1 MNVKNLAIGFH
12 IPKTMCTIVCEKL
25 GTKVCLASIEQ
36 SCCYY
41 KFSPFFPFTF
51 PYFLLFNI
59 DFDLT
64 HIMVMRS
71 GV

>member
-1 MNVKNLAIGFH
+1 
-12 IPKTMCTIVCEKL
+12 MCTIVCEKF

-41 KFSPFFPFTF
+41 KFSPFFLSTL

-64 HIMVMRS
+64 NIMVMHS
-71 GV
+71 GVWLIIQI